1 VDVAIASS
9 RTEQEILGRLSRIG
23 VEASARADGRDWTF
37 CLADQ
42 PSRRVSG
49 TRLGTDYRRTNV
61 LTRLAARRGEAL
73 LPDGSVVRL
82 EEAARSAIE
91 LRDFS
96 ELRGLSSAVAVI
108 EETRAR
114 SIGELVAAAGRCGN
128 PGERARIE
136 EAAKLAGRYG
146 MLPERQDAARRAGR
160 ARKDGMRSSIR
171 HGTSRDDQQQPDRTG
186 DDRTDGRTR

>member
-114 SIGELVAAAGRCGN
+114 SIGELVDLCQYFGHKNLRFYAAIAIAFSIGFVRSKNASIASAG
-128 PGERARIE
+128 I
-136 EAAKLAGRYG
+136 L
-146 MLPERQDAARRAGR
+146 
-160 ARKDGMRSSIR
+160 
-171 HGTSRDDQQQPDRTG
+171 
-186 DDRTDGRTR
+186 